1 MRAKKEAVITDW
13 QAKGLSNL
21 PSTTKVSV
29 MEIPGNELR
38 LKNKIVQDR
47 TKVSAKDTSS
57 ADNAGSTPSTSGAG
71 GAGEQIALSSKAKDI
86 QKAHEVIRS
95 TPDIR
100 TDKVNAIKQKIADG
114 SYKVD
119 SQAVADKILK
129 QVVTD
134 ASFLG

>member
-1 MRAKKEAVITDW
+1 
-13 QAKGLSNL
+13 
-21 PSTTKVSV
+21 

-38 LKNKIVQDR
+38 TKNKIVQDR
-47 TKVSAKDTSS
+47 TKVSAKGTSS
-57 ADNAGSTPSTSGAG
+57 ADSASSAPSASGGSS
-71 GAGEQIALSSKAKDI
+71 EQIALSSKAKDI

-100 TDKVNAIKQKIADG
+100 TDKVNAIKQQIADG

-129 QVVTD
+129 QVVND
-134 ASFLG
+134 SSFLG